1 MYRINDPYQI
11 INIELPALIET
22 YPYVIIERPKFLE
35 LYSEFP
41 RHHLAILSNLA
52 NPSMRVVRVVEGSR
66 REEVAEV
73 LVDKLNWNEQQKI
86 AFLQSDGVNVEGHY
100 FPKTYFIHKDAAPR
114 DVAATMFDEFS
125 NQVEKIKK
133 QDPKLIINENTAL
146 KIASII
152 IASGRLYIPLQKLT
166 DCKHLPVNR
175 CYPLTAKYYK
185 NLFSGKLGFKKI
197 QEFKSEPTIPF
208 INIGIN
214 DLSADE
220 NFTVF
225 DHPTIMI
232 FKKK

>member
-1 MYRINDPYQI
+1 MQRYEQLTLPLYDPDTKEKWQSI
-11 INIELPALIET
+11 
-22 YPYVIIERPKFLE
+22 R
-35 LYSEFP
+35 S
-41 RHHLAILSNLA
+41 IL
-52 NPSMRVVRVVEGSR
+52 
-66 REEVAEV
+66 
-73 LVDKLNWNEQQKI
+73 QQT
-86 AFLQSDGVNVEGHY
+86 DY
-100 FPKTYFIHKDAAPR
+100 
-114 DVAATMFDEFS
+114 
-125 NQVEKIKK
+125 
-133 QDPKLIINENTAL
+133 
-146 KIASII
+146 II